1 MRTCLQETS
10 LSSSST
16 AVIQDDKYDHR
27 YFYYTDNGI
36 GHCLTGDILDI
47 ALSMLHKH
55 SPTFMDGDSWIL
67 AVKNTSNPLRR
78 KTILSR
84 VCMSRIASHGLQQV
98 DSRLKP
104 MPFMYFDKMP
114 SWIDAILIK
123 ESIVRYLFI
132 PGPDCDML
140 VDGIIFYLDRK
151 KKVLELLLVQVTSTA
166 EAPNVDESFYLKEW
180 KELVRSLS
188 ARRNV
193 TSLKLQSTFCF
204 LHPGTE
210 KPTYVQRK
218 AFGDG
223 WELEYSYC
231 DAGLSVLDDGLKVI

>member
-1 MRTCLQETS
+1 
-10 LSSSST
+10 
-16 AVIQDDKYDHR
+16 
-27 YFYYTDNGI
+27 
-36 GHCLTGDILDI
+36 
-47 ALSMLHKH
+47 
-55 SPTFMDGDSWIL
+55 
-67 AVKNTSNPLRR
+67 
-78 KTILSR
+78 
-84 VCMSRIASHGLQQV
+84 MSRIASHGLQQV

-166 EAPNVDESFYLKEW
+166 EALNVDESFYLKEW

-231 DAGLSVLDDGLKVI
+231 DAGLSVLDGLKVI